1 MNECNKTMEHQPRG
15 KRSQE
20 RSLKT
25 PLDCK

>member
-1 MNECNKTMEHQPRG
+1 MEHQPRG